1 MKVNNLSRI
10 MLVEL
15 KEKYLCETQES
26 VSWGELAD
34 ADKTVSD
41 EEVFS
46 YYADVDFTEDDFGV

>member
-1 MKVNNLSRI
+1 

-15 KEKYLCETQES
+15 KGKYLCETQES

>member
-1 MKVNNLSRI
+1 MKVNNLSRK

-15 KEKYLCETQES
+15 KGKYLCETQES
-26 VSWGELAD
+26 VSWGEIAD
-34 ADKTVSD
+34 ADKIVSD

>member
-15 KEKYLCETQES
+15 KGKYLFETQES

-41 EEVFS
+41 EEVFA